1 MVHSTEAYTMPRNE
15 EGEFELVLGNKQL
28 LSVFFIVIIL
38 MGVCFAMGYI
48 IGRNSTPPGTE
59 PVTRNRK
66 EAPAIVVDSSPST
79 PSGGST
85 PSSIAPGQVSIG
97 GETSVVPPPAPSKPA
112 PMREEPAKPS
122 PAETK
127 APRKVE
133 PPPPAQA
140 APPAPVPGASGRVV
154 EPTAGQIFLQVLAV
168 SRPDAELT
176 VETLGKKGFRAIIA
190 PGPSEKLFR
199 VLVGPL
205 KDQAEVAKTRTALEG
220 VGFRS
225 PIVRKY

>member
-1 MVHSTEAYTMPRNE
+1 MPRNE

-59 PVTRNRK
+59 TVARNHK
-66 EAPAIVVDSSPST
+66 EGPPIVVDPNASTPAPGAST
-79 PSGGST
+79 PSN
-85 PSSIAPGQVSIG
+85 IAPGQVSLG
-97 GETSVVPPPAPSKPA
+97 PESAAQAPVVQPKPAPTTEEPPKQAPPETKAETKKPEPPPAPTPA
-112 PMREEPAKPS
+112 ATS
-122 PAETK
+122 N
-127 APRKVE
+127 
-133 PPPPAQA
+133 
-140 APPAPVPGASGRVV
+140 RVV
-154 EPTAGQIFLQVLAV
+154 EPTAGQTFLQVLAV
-168 SRPDAELT
+168 GRPDAELT
-176 VETLGKKGFRAIIA
+176 VETLGKKGFHAIIA
-190 PGPSEKLFR
+190 PGPSDKLFR

-205 KDQAEVAKTRTALEG
+205 KDQPEIAKTRTGLEA

>member
-1 MVHSTEAYTMPRNE
+1 MPRNE

-48 IGRNSTPPGTE
+48 IGRNSMPAGSE
-59 PVTRNRK
+59 VTARNKK
-66 EAPAIVVDSSPST
+66 EAPAIVVDPSASTPLGGSPPST
-79 PSGGST
+79 
-85 PSSIAPGQVSIG
+85 IAPGQVSLG
-97 GETSVVPPPAPSKPA
+97 GEAPPAEQPAPLASKPA
-112 PMREEPAKPS
+112 PSVEAPAKAA
-122 PAETK
+122 PAEPK
-127 APRKVE
+127 VPAKVVPPRAPE
-133 PPPPAQA
+133 PVQA
-140 APPAPVPGASGRVV
+140 ANSSRIV

-168 SRPDAELT
+168 ARPDAELT
-176 VETLGKKGFRAIIA
+176 VETLGKKGFHAVIA

-205 KDQAEVAKTRTALEG
+205 KDQADVAKTRTALEG

-225 PIVRKY
+225 PIVRRY

>member
-1 MVHSTEAYTMPRNE
+1 MPRNE

-48 IGRNSTPPGTE
+48 IGRNSTPAGTE
-59 PVTRNRK
+59 TIARNKK

-79 PSGGST
+79 APSTGS
-85 PSSIAPGQVSIG
+85 SSSGMAPGQVSFG
-97 GETSVVPPPAPSKPA
+97 GEAAPAVEPAPAPSKPA
-112 PMREEPAKPS
+112 PMAEESPKPVPAGTKAARKPEPA
-122 PAETK
+122 PA
-127 APRKVE
+127 
-133 PPPPAQA
+133 PAAA
-140 APPAPVPGASGRVV
+140 APLAPAAVSNRVV

-168 SRPDAELT
+168 ARPDAELT
-176 VETLGKKGFRAIIA
+176 VETLGKKGFHALIA
-190 PGPSEKLFR
+190 PGPSDKLFR

-205 KDQAEVAKTRTALEG
+205 KDQADVAKTRSGLEG
-220 VGFRS
+220 VGFRA